1 MKVLIISQYFWP
13 ENFRI
18 NDLAQGLS
26 QRGHEVTVL
35 TGLPN
40 YPEGRIFP
48 GYSFFGKRRENYGGV
63 TIVRVPML
71 PRGKG
76 GGLGLLLNYL
86 SFALSACLLA
96 PFRCAGKYDV
106 IFVYEPSPIT
116 VGLPALLLKKIKKTP
131 IVFWVQDLWPES
143 LSATGAIRAR
153 WILKLVEKLVR
164 IIYRGCDLILVQSR
178 AFISSVEM
186 LGGARER
193 VRYFPNSAEQ
203 LYKPVALLEDAPGQV
218 ALPQGFRVMFA
229 GNIGAAQD
237 FGMILAAAEKLRPY
251 TDIQWLILG
260 DGRMLPWVKEQI
272 EMRGLG
278 GAVHLLG
285 QHPVESMPGY
295 FALADAMLVTLRREP
310 VFALTIPSKIQSY
323 LACGKPII
331 AALDGEGA
339 RIVREASAGIVVP
352 AEDSEGLAN
361 AVLEMY
367 RMTEAERLAMGG
379 RGLQYFR
386 ENFERKMLLGR
397 LDGWLEELGRKVHQ

>member
-1 MKVLIISQYFWP
+1 MKILVVTQYFWP

-18 NDLAQGLS
+18 NDLAQGLC
-26 QRGHEVTVL
+26 QRGHRVTVL
-35 TGLPN
+35 TGQPN
-40 YPEGRIFP
+40 YPGGRFFP
-48 GYSFFGKRRENYGGV
+48 GYGFFKRTKEDYCGV
-63 TIVRVPML
+63 KVVRVPLL
-71 PRGKG
+71 PRGRG
-76 GGLGLLLNYL
+76 GVSLMLNYL

-96 PFRCAGKYDV
+96 PFRCAGEYDV

-178 AFISSVEM
+178 AFISPVEM
-186 LGGARER
+186 LGGVRER

-203 LYKPVALLEDAPGQV
+203 LYRPIASREDAPGLA
-218 ALPQGFRVMFA
+218 ALAQGFRVMFA

-237 FGMILAAAEKLRPY
+237 FGMILAVAEKLRPY

-272 EMRGLG
+272 EARGLG
-278 GAVHLLG
+278 RAVHLLG

-310 VFALTIPSKIQSY
+310 VFALTVPSKIQSY

-339 RIVREASAGIVVP
+339 RIVREASAGIAVP

-367 RMTEAERLAMGG
+367 RMTEAERQAMGA
-379 RGLQYFR
+379 RGLQYFK
-386 ENFERKMLLGR
+386 ENFEREMLLGR
-397 LDGWLEELGRKVHQ
+397 LDGWLEELGRKVRE